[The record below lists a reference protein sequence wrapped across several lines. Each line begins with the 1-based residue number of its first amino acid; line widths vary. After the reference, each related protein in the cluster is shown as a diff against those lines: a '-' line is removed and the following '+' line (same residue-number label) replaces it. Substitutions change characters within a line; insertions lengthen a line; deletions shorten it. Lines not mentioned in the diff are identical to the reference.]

1 MKKFSLMMLLGL
13 VLVPTLAFSDANI
26 NDSAQLLNRQT
37 RELIKQK
44 NNRYFQTKEQPQI
57 EVQTFKRVKHLTPK
71 KLNQHRRRVY
81 LVIGVT
87 AAKRE
92 VQIYSSKDL
101 HSSFTATIRG
111 NIIRAA
117 VTDLQS
123 KHSAKLNRGIR
134 FVFRAIATKIDQRYQ
149 YALDKYDLSSDE
161 LAKVN
166 HAHTLALPMALAIV
180 ILISA
185 LAYLFKQT
193 RRRHDDEQTK

>member
-1 MKKFSLMMLLGL
+1 MKFSLIALLGL
-13 VLVPTLAFSDANI
+13 VLVPTLAFSDPNI

-44 NNRYFQTKEQPQI
+44 NNRYLQTKEQPQI
-57 EVQTFKRVKHLTPK
+57 EVRTFKRVKHLTPK
-71 KLNQHRRRVY
+71 SLNRHPRRVY

-87 AAKRE
+87 ATKRE

-117 VTDLQS
+117 VSDLQS
-123 KHSAKLNRGIR
+123 QKPAKLNRGIR
-134 FVFRAIATKIDQRYQ
+134 FVYRAMATKIDQRYQ
-149 YALDKYDLSSDE
+149 YALDKYDLSGDE
-161 LAKVN
+161 LSKID
-166 HAHTLALPMALAIV
+166 HPHTLALPMALAIV

-193 RRRHDDEQTK
+193 RRRHDDESVK